1 MQDYPDS
8 RFAVQAR
15 ARLELVRVRKEP
27 TLAAYEAFRE
37 KYGRTDWWYGV
48 LLRRHPIPVRLDPDP
63 EAV

>member
-1 MQDYPDS
+1 M
-8 RFAVQAR
+8 R
-15 ARLELVRVRKEP
+15 
-27 TLAAYEAFRE
+27 AFRE